1 MRFYRM
7 KSDDIRMNLATEEYL
22 MNNVDISE
30 PCLMLYIQKP
40 CVIIGRNQNAY
51 EEINFDYLRHND
63 IVLTRRTSGGGAV
76 YDDLG
81 NMSFSFVTKKD
92 VTHFGDYHGATQPI
106 LKALQ
111 KMGAKEVEVRGRNDL
126 FVEGKKFSGNAMY
139 TKNDRS
145 YSHGTL
151 MFDVDLSVLTKV
163 LNVPQ
168 EKIDSKATK
177 SVRKSV
183 TNIKPYLSE
192 EYQQLSTKEFRD
204 QLLCHIYD
212 VDNIEE
218 IQEKE
223 IKLTAEDQRKINQLY
238 QLRYANDQWIYGEA
252 PNYQWTKRKRFENVG
267 IVELRFSVA
276 KGKITEAQI
285 TGDFF
290 GEEDIAGLEKQ
301 LIGLPYNEE
310 LRQHFQGM
318 EVAKYIHQLTNEQFV
333 SLLFN

>member
-7 KSDDIRMNLATEEYL
+7 QNKDIRINLATEEYL

-30 PCLMLYIQKP
+30 PCLLLYIQKP

-51 EEINFDYLRHND
+51 EEINFDYLREND

-81 NMSFSFVTKKD
+81 NLSFSFVTDKD
-92 VTHFGDYHGATQPI
+92 ATHFGDYHGSTQPI

-111 KMGAKEVEVRGRNDL
+111 KMGAKGVEVRGRNDL

-139 TKNDRS
+139 TKNGRS

-151 MFDVDLSVLTKV
+151 MFDVDLSILTKV

-168 EKIDSKATK
+168 EKIASKATK

-192 EYQQLSTKEFRD
+192 EYQQLSTMEFRD
-204 QLLCHIYD
+204 QLLCHIYN
-212 VDNIEE
+212 VENIEE

-223 IKLTAEDQRKINQLY
+223 IVLTAEDQRAIDHLY
-238 QLRYANDQWIYGEA
+238 QSRYANDQWIYGEA
-252 PNYQWTKRKRFENVG
+252 PNYQWTKRKRFDKVG
-267 IVELRFSVA
+267 IVELRFSVS

-290 GEEDIAGLEKQ
+290 GEEDIRGLEKE
-301 LIGLPYNEE
+301 LIGLPYNEA
-310 LRQHFQGM
+310 LRHHLQGVKV
-318 EVAKYIHQLTNEQFV
+318 EKYIHQLTNDQFV
-333 SLLFN
+333 SLLFK

>member
-1 MRFYRM
+1 MKFYRM
-7 KSDDIRMNLATEEYL
+7 KSKDIRMNLATEEYL
-22 MNNVDISE
+22 MNHVDISE
-30 PCLMLYIQKP
+30 PCLLLYIQKP

-51 EEINFDYLRHND
+51 EEINFDYLRQND

-92 VTHFGDYHGATQPI
+92 ATHFGDYHGVTQPI
-106 LKALQ
+106 LNALQ
-111 KMGAKEVEVRGRNDL
+111 KMGAQNVEVQGRNDL
-126 FVEGKKFSGNAMY
+126 FVDGKKFSGNAMY

-168 EKIDSKATK
+168 EKIASKATK

-192 EYQQLSTKEFRD
+192 EYQQLTTEEFRD

-212 VDNIEE
+212 VEVIES

-223 IKLTAEDQRKINQLY
+223 LILTEEDQQQIQHLY
-238 QLRYANDQWIYGEA
+238 QTRYANDQWIYGEA
-252 PNYQWTKRKRFENVG
+252 PKYQWTKRKRFENVG
-267 IVELRFSVA
+267 IVEIRFSVA
-276 KGKITEAQI
+276 KGKIAEVQI

-290 GEEDIAGLEKQ
+290 GEEDIHHLEEQ
-301 LIGLPYNEE
+301 LIGLPYNEDARDE
-310 LRQHFQGM
+310 FEQLQIDP
-318 EVAKYIHQLTNEQFV
+318 YIHQLTKEQFI

>member
-1 MRFYRM
+1 
-7 KSDDIRMNLATEEYL
+7 
-22 MNNVDISE
+22 
-30 PCLMLYIQKP
+30 
-40 CVIIGRNQNAY
+40 
-51 EEINFDYLRHND
+51 
-63 IVLTRRTSGGGAV
+63 
-76 YDDLG
+76 
-81 NMSFSFVTKKD
+81 
-92 VTHFGDYHGATQPI
+92 
-106 LKALQ
+106 
-111 KMGAKEVEVRGRNDL
+111 
-126 FVEGKKFSGNAMY
+126 
-139 TKNDRS
+139 
-145 YSHGTL
+145 
-151 MFDVDLSVLTKV
+151 MFNVDLSVLTKV

-218 IQEKE
+218 IEEKE

-276 KGKITEAQI
+276 KGKSQKHKS
-285 TGDFF
+285 
-290 GEEDIAGLEKQ
+290 LEIF
-301 LIGLPYNEE
+301 L
-310 LRQHFQGM
+310 
-318 EVAKYIHQLTNEQFV
+318 AKKISLV
-333 SLLFN
+333 SKNS